1 MFEGEKIIE
10 ADEKLEAMCS
20 AVNRIAHDYNN
31 FLAAVQGYADLILRD
46 LPQDSQNAS
55 DIKEI
60 KSACEKMALFN
71 KKLLCFARRKEPALE
86 EINLSELL
94 DQDSS
99 YFSKKC
105 SNHTLKINKTDS
117 FVKGSS
123 DQIIELL
130 SELIENACIF
140 SPPNSQIEIT
150 CGYDSQSPFLSVK
163 DRGPGLGENPIK
175 FFYPYETTKP
185 ERQGWGLSKA
195 YGIAVRHKA
204 FFKIIKTKE
213 FNEVRL
219 IFGR

>member
-1 MFEGEKIIE
+1 MFEGEITIE
-10 ADEKLEAMCS
+10 ADEKLEAMCA

-46 LPQDSQNAS
+46 LPQDSQNAA

-60 KSACEKMALFN
+60 KSACEKMSLFN
-71 KKLLCFARRKEPALE
+71 KKLLCFARRKDPALE
-86 EINLSELL
+86 EMNLSELL
-94 DQDSS
+94 EQNFS

-105 SNHTLKINKTDS
+105 ANHILKINRTDS
-117 FVKGSS
+117 FVKGAS
-123 DQIIELL
+123 DQITELL

-140 SPPNSQIEIT
+140 SPNNSQIEIA
-150 CGYDSQSPFLSVK
+150 CGYDNQLPFLSVK
-163 DRGPGLGENPIK
+163 DRGPGFAENPIK

-185 ERQGWGLSKA
+185 ERQGLGLSKA
-195 YGIAVRHKA
+195 YGIAVRHRA
-204 FFKIIKTKE
+204 FFKIIKNKE